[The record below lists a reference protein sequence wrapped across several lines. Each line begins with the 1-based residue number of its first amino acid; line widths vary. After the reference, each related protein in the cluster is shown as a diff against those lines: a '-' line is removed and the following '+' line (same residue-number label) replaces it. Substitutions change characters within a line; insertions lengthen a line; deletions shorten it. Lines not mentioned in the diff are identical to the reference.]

1 MVFVIENK
9 NKTNALNLAKNLIGT
24 ILTLIFL
31 TITPELSAEDFFSSD
46 VSSQVNNEQN
56 FNFSYLSFSYLNNEQ
71 LLERAQQLRS
81 QHPNSPQLK
90 FNNQWLRAH
99 QNDDHIIGKKVY
111 QTLFK
116 RGFKKFWHRQRKER
130 FKSERIPDINGRGS
144 VSNEVDYKLR
154 LKSDEIK
161 VKLSYEF

>member
-31 TITPELSAEDFFSSD
+31 TITPDLSAEDFFSSD
-46 VSSQVNNEQN
+46 VSSQVNNGKN
-56 FNFSYLSFSYLNNEQ
+56 FNFSYLNNEQ

-130 FKSERIPDINGRGS
+130 FKSDHVPDLNGQGA
-144 VSNEVDYKLR
+144 VSSEVDYKLR
-154 LKSDEIK
+154 LRPDELK
-161 VKLSYEF
+161 VKLNYEF